1 MANLIEKIKDKRAPA
16 PETPE
21 RRDVPVAHPD
31 PQQGLTG
38 AQVRERA
45 DAGWTNAPVDP
56 PGKTVKQIVLSN
68 IFTYFNMLFFLLAL
82 CVIAVQQWLNLT
94 FMGVII
100 VNTAIGIIQEIR
112 SKKTLDK
119 LNILASPK
127 AVAVRDGRRVTID
140 TAQLVRDDI
149 VIFAAGNQIYADA
162 VVAQDSC
169 YVNEALITGESDEIK
184 KNPGDKLLSGSFVVS
199 GMCRAQLTDV
209 GADSYVSRLT
219 QEAKRAKKPQQSE
232 MMRSLQNLV
241 KWIGILVI
249 PLGVV
254 MFVKEYVWL
263 GRVVPIAVTSTV
275 GSIIGMIPEGLYL
288 LTSLALVAGVVRL
301 AQRKTLVHEL
311 GCIETLARVDTL
323 CVDKTGTVTEN
334 KMIVEDICPLCDDRF
349 TLEDIRMIMSDYVY
363 AMQADNDT
371 MAALRRYFTGEK
383 TQDATAT
390 LPFSSAKKYGGV
402 SFHAEETYLLGAPDV
417 LLAGRENPYQEQIE
431 GYSAKG
437 CRVLLLGMYDGAL
450 SDETL
455 SADLLPIALI
465 LLSNKI
471 RAEAPET
478 FGYFA
483 SQGVAVKVISGDN
496 PVTVSAVAQQAG
508 IEGAENWVDARELKT
523 DQDIARAIRRY
534 TISGDNARTVSE
546 VAKRAGIENADRFVD
561 ARTLTTEE
569 AIRDA
574 AGKYTVFGR
583 VTPAQKRSL
592 VQALKADGHTVAMT
606 GDGVNDVLALKE
618 ADCSIAMA
626 SGSDV
631 ACQVSHI
638 VLLDSNFASMPSVV
652 AEGRRVINNI
662 ERSASLYLVK
672 NIFSFCLAFFTLF
685 ATLPYPFSPA
695 QLTLV
700 SAVTIGIPSFILAME
715 PNESLVKGKFLR
727 NVLFR
732 ALPAAMTDLAMVV
745 GILLFYIAFQLDDT
759 AMITICTGVM
769 GIVGLMMVHRT
780 CQPYN
785 TIRKVMIVVLS
796 VLFVIA
802 YFGFPTLFSLQKLN
816 LQSALILIVF
826 GLLSW
831 PVMKAFCRL
840 NDRMRAKFEAWR
852 AGKTAKAA

>member
-31 PQQGLTG
+31 PQQGLTS

-119 LNILASPK
+119 LSILASPK
-127 AVAVRDGRRVTID
+127 AVAVRDGRRVTVD

-149 VIFAAGNQIYADA
+149 VVFAAGNQIYADA

-263 GRVVPIAVTSTV
+263 GRAVPIAVTSTV

-311 GCIETLARVDTL
+311 GCIETLARVDVL
-323 CVDKTGTVTEN
+323 CVDKTGTITEPGMN
-334 KMIVEDICPLCDDRF
+334 VQEAHAFECAKNDQFDDEA
-349 TLEDIRMIMSDYVY
+349 LQDLLADYCL
-363 AMQADNDT
+363 AAQDTNETMQALR
-371 MAALRRYFTGEK
+371 AFSEQRRLEHPQEAKIALDI
-383 TQDATAT
+383 Q
-390 LPFSSAKKYGGV
+390 PFSSSKKYSSITFETG
-402 SFHAEETYLLGAPDV
+402 TYLFGAPEFV
-417 LLAGRENPYQEQIE
+417 LKGAYAQVAGELKPFLD
-431 GYSAKG
+431 AG
-437 CRVLLLGMYDGAL
+437 CRVLLLA
-450 SDETL
+450 
-455 SADLLPIALI
+455 
-465 LLSNKI
+465 KI
-471 RAEAPET
+471 RGEGNSPEPLGYAVLTGRVRENAKET
-478 FGYFA
+478 FAYFKE
-483 SQGVAVKVISGDN
+483 QDVTVKV
-496 PVTVSAVAQQAG
+496 
-508 IEGAENWVDARELKT
+508 
-523 DQDIARAIRRY
+523 
-534 TISGDNARTVSE
+534 ISGDNARTVSE
-546 VAKRAGIENADRFVD
+546 IAKQAGIENADKFVD
-561 ARTLTTEE
+561 AAMLVTDEQLAR
-569 AIRDA
+569 A
-574 AGKYTVFGR
+574 AETYTVFGR
-583 VTPAQKRSL
+583 VTPSQKQKL
-592 VQALKADGHTVAMT
+592 VQAMQAAGHTVAMT
-606 GDGVNDVLALKE
+606 GDGVNDVLALKD
-618 ADCSIAMA
+618 ADCGIAMA
-626 SGSDV
+626 SGAQAASQV
-631 ACQVSHI
+631 AQL
-638 VLLDSNFASMPSVV
+638 VLLESDFSGLPAVV

-662 ERSASLYLVK
+662 QRSASLFLVK
-672 NIFSFCLAFFTLF
+672 NIFSFLLTFIALF
-685 ATLPYPFSPA
+685 ITMPYPLQPL
-695 QLTLV
+695 QLSLL
-700 SAVTIGIPSFILAME
+700 SMVTIGIPSFILALE
-715 PNESLVKGKFLR
+715 PNHEMVHGKFIQ
-727 NVLFR
+727 NVLR
-732 ALPAAMTDLAMVV
+732 AALPGGLSDLLLILGIEAFVFAFELPIGTLTTLTTLLLLAVGMAVLWDVCKPFTVAHGVLWGGMLILAGAAIA
-745 GILLFYIAFQLDDT
+745 LLGGFLGLERLD
-759 AMITICTGVM
+759 MRGM
-769 GIVGLMMVHRT
+769 
-780 CQPYN
+780 
-785 TIRKVMIVVLS
+785 
-796 VLFVIA
+796 
-802 YFGFPTLFSLQKLN
+802 
-816 LQSALILIVF
+816 LILIAFLLLVVQTLHSMER
-826 GLLSW
+826 GLTAVGDAATLVWKRLPRKS
-831 PVMKAFCRL
+831 KAEE
-840 NDRMRAKFEAWR
+840 NY
-852 AGKTAKAA
+852 

>member
-1 MANLIEKIKDKRAPA
+1 MANLIEKIKDKRAPE

-21 RRDVPVAHPD
+21 RRDVPIVHPD
-31 PQQGLTG
+31 PQQGLTS
-38 AQVRERA
+38 AQVRERT

-127 AVAVRDGRRVTID
+127 AVVVRDGRRVTVD

-149 VIFAAGNQIYADA
+149 VVFAAGNQIYADA

-241 KWIGILVI
+241 KWIGIIVI

-254 MFVKEYVWL
+254 MFIKEFVWL
-263 GRVVPIAVTSTV
+263 DRSVPIAVTSTV

-334 KMIVEDICPLCDDRF
+334 KMIVEDVCPLCDDRF

-437 CRVLLLGMYDGAL
+437 CRVLLLGMYDGTL

-455 SADLLPIALI
+455 NADLLPIALI

-483 SQGVAVKVISGDN
+483 SQGVAVKV
-496 PVTVSAVAQQAG
+496 
-508 IEGAENWVDARELKT
+508 
-523 DQDIARAIRRY
+523 
-534 TISGDNARTVSE
+534 ISGDNARTVSE

-618 ADCSIAMA
+618 ADCSIAVA

-631 ACQVSHI
+631 ACQVSQI
-638 VLLDSNFASMPSVV
+638 VLTDSNFAALPDVV

-662 ERSASLYLVK
+662 ERSASLYFVK
-672 NIFSFCLAFFTLF
+672 NIFSVAMAVISLIF
-685 ATLPYPFSPA
+685 TLPYPLSPA
-695 QLTLV
+695 QLGLV
-700 SAVTIGIPSFILAME
+700 NCMTIGIPAFFLAME
-715 PNESLVKGKFLR
+715 PNRSLVQGKFLK
-727 NVLFR
+727 NVVRR
-732 ALPAAMTDLAMVV
+732 ALPAALTD
-745 GILLFYIAFQLDDT
+745 ILLVGGVMLFYLAADLPDT
-759 AMITICTGVM
+759 AMSTICAGVM
-769 GIVGLMMVHRT
+769 GVVGLMMVHRT
-780 CQPYN
+780 AKPYN
-785 TIRKVMIVVLS
+785 KLRLAMICLLALGFAGS
-796 VLFVIA
+796 FLFLKALFNLV
-802 YFGFPTLFSLQKLN
+802 TLDFL
-816 LQSALILIVF
+816 SALVLAVF
-826 GLLSW
+826 ALLAW
-831 PVMKAFCRL
+831 PVMNAVYKLGERIAALAQR
-840 NDRMRAKFEAWR
+840 RK
-852 AGKTAKAA
+852 KTKTED